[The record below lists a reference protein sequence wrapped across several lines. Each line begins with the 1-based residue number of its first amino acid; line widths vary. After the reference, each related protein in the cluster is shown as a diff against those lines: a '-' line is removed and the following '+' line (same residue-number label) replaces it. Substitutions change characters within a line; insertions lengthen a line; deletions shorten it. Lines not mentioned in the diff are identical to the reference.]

1 MLKMHHFEKEE
12 KFTLQKSTLSLFHY
26 LLKLFGIFFKYTEGS
41 KKGNIEQWRSIG
53 KVLADSEAF
62 YF

>member
-41 KKGNIEQWRSIG
+41 KKGNIEQ
-53 KVLADSEAF
+53 LAK
-62 YF
+62 YW